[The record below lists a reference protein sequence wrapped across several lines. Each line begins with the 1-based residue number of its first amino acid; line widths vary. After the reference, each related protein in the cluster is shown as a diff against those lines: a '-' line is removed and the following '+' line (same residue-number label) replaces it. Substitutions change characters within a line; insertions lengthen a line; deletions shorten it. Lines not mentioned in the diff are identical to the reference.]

1 MQINETTDSNS
12 HVFPFLFAVF
22 LMMKNKCYPVS
33 PSPPK
38 SIGIHLL
45 NVQRHEDEGGK
56 KESKNNNPTFKS
68 CPEIK
73 SFLIFISAMCYSA
86 VASLLLETL
95 LGIC

>member
-1 MQINETTDSNS
+1 MFSFPLRRFS
-12 HVFPFLFAVF
+12 HDEEQMLSSFTFP
-22 LMMKNKCYPVS
+22 S
-33 PSPPK
+33 K